1 MYHNI
6 DPLSIELYAQLRNKK
21 NLDKKSRV
29 LLVTDL
35 FWILGSCSDESY
47 NTKIATIKLAK
58 KC

>member
-35 FWILGSCSDESY
+35 F
-47 NTKIATIKLAK
+47 
-58 KC
+58 